1 MKNHS
6 SACVNFL
13 RQLEKKSIS
22 AIKFNYLE
30 LSRYNFHFT
39 IYIFQHLILLFYLQN
54 KAMMDWCIQQLEYIV
69 IHHKISYRVRFLC
82 ENVIE
87 LRKKKWDTFSV
98 SPDQTEPKKS
108 ENKVL
113 VVGRRS
119 FIDESSLSNLESAKH
134 FGGKHHKL
142 LYCTCALLT
151 IFLTFSV

>member
-22 AIKFNYLE
+22 AIKFNCLE
-30 LSRYNFHFT
+30 LPRYNFHFT
-39 IYIFQHLILLFYLQN
+39 IYIFQHLKLLFFLQN
-54 KAMMDWCIQQLEYIV
+54 KAMMDWCIEQLESIV

-87 LRKKKWDTFSV
+87 LRQKKWDTFSV
-98 SPDQTEPKKS
+98 SPPDQTEPNKS

-113 VVGRRS
+113 VAERRS

-134 FGGKHHKL
+134 FGGKHHH
-142 LYCTCALLT
+142 
-151 IFLTFSV
+151 S